1 MNNKFVIHFENNSK
15 FIESIKKSFQNHRN
29 FYNLKIIKVD
39 NQIQLI
45 WDFKNMNIIFNLIKK
60 IDLNKIK
67 KLFLIKTSV
76 GNYIPI
82 FDNDKK
88 EFVMRQNCQVHASIN
103 FIIGILYIIENNIL
117 LGKNFK
123 EKLQKIIVNQL
134 NNFFKNIKDME
145 KIYVFK
151 NHEQLSIKEFFEIFH
166 LKSRIEYFT
175 QLNINE
181 ILKKGINKENRK
193 LIDFIINIYDVIIL
207 FFRGN
212 YSFNH
217 NGLVINVKI
226 NDFDFITL
234 FNSLL
239 LNMENNSFFQKNILK
254 RGEYKRNNFFGN
266 FIKNL
271 YKEGF
276 IFKNNRSHTDNL
288 IYLEKNK
295 LNEYINILEELNKQR
310 PNTRE
315 KTSKSF
321 TYGIE
326 EIL

>member
-166 LKSRIEYFT
+166 LESRIEYFT

-239 LNMENNSFFQKNILK
+239 LNMENNSFF
-254 RGEYKRNNFFGN
+254 
-266 FIKNL
+266 
-271 YKEGF
+271 
-276 IFKNNRSHTDNL
+276 
-288 IYLEKNK
+288 
-295 LNEYINILEELNKQR
+295 
-310 PNTRE
+310 
-315 KTSKSF
+315 
-321 TYGIE
+321 
-326 EIL
+326 